1 VTIGRDELL
10 RIAGLA
16 KLELDP
22 TDTSLV
28 DSLQSILE
36 YVALLDEVDVSDVE
50 PTNFGAPG
58 FSRDRE
64 DEPRAGLTA
73 EEALRNAPDGLEGQ
87 FRVPGVLDS

>member
-1 VTIGRDELL
+1 MTIGRDEVL

-16 KLELDP
+16 KLELDS

-50 PTNFGAPG
+50 PTSFGTVAVPHE
-58 FSRDRE
+58 RE
-64 DEPRAGLTA
+64 DETRASLTA
-73 EEALRNAPDGLEGQ
+73 EEALRNAPDGLDGQ

>member
-1 VTIGRDELL
+1 MTIGRDEVL

-50 PTNFGAPG
+50 PTSFGAPAI
-58 FSRDRE
+58 SRDRE
-64 DEPRAGLTA
+64 DEPRTGLTA

>member
-1 VTIGRDELL
+1 MTIGRDEVL

-22 TDTSLV
+22 TDNSLV

-50 PTNFGAPG
+50 PTSFGAPG
-58 FSRDRE
+58 ISRDRE